1 MAKDIRVRVT
11 KSIIKDALHAIIQEH
26 SMKYTSQSVSV
37 RELCERAGISRP
49 TFYTHYRDIYDLIA
63 EDEQDMLR
71 NLRIERL
78 SAGIPANM
86 DKEELLLSVLKYL
99 NDNERIY
106 RYYFSVT
113 GHEFLEVV
121 LQDVLKKVISEI
133 RLRREIEDDLQLEL
147 FVRYRASG
155 LVTLFQKWIEYGP
168 NKPCSIE
175 EYAHRIAL
183 AMEGKDI

>member
-1 MAKDIRVRVT
+1 MAETIRVRVT
-11 KSIIKDALHAIIQEH
+11 KSIIKEALHVIIQER
-26 SMKYTSQSVSV
+26 SQKYTSQSVSV

-49 TFYTHYRDIYDLIA
+49 TFYAHYRDIYDLIA
-63 EDEQDMLR
+63 EDEQDMLH
-71 NLRIERL
+71 NLQLEKLSAWVSLSMDVERL
-78 SAGIPANM
+78 
-86 DKEELLLSVLKYL
+86 LLPVLKYL
-99 NDNERIY
+99 SDNERIY

-113 GHEFLEVV
+113 GHEFLEIV

-155 LVTLFQKWIEYGP
+155 LVTLFQKWIEYGA

-183 AMEGKDI
+183 TVEGKGV